1 MRITGGIQNVS
12 EIYTKENRV
21 NKLNN
26 VDKVDAPKDDVKIS
40 ATGKDFSIAM
50 NALKDVP
57 DVREDKVND
66 IRSRIENGTYNVSG
80 KDVAEKL
87 LG

>member
-26 VDKVDAPKDDVKIS
+26 IDKVDAPKDDVKIS

>member
-26 VDKVDAPKDDVKIS
+26 VDKVETPKDDVKIS

-66 IRSRIENGTYNVSG
+66 IRSRIENGTYDVSG

>member
-26 VDKVDAPKDDVKIS
+26 VDKVEALKDDVKIS

>member
-21 NKLNN
+21 NKINN
-26 VDKVDAPKDDVKIS
+26 VDKVEAPKDDVKIS

-50 NALKDVP
+50 NAVKNVP

>member
-21 NKLNN
+21 NKINN